1 MKNLIIFFIALVAL
15 GSCNNSKTTKKEIPA
30 GFENVSWESEKMH
43 EYQLIRP
50 IEFGNGAK
58 DVYGLPVYS
67 NEWYLVSF
75 KSFYTLLPV
84 RVSIDPT
91 GPSFIDNVT
100 KWKKIAVID
109 TVRPQLIKRVSSS
122 FWGLANV
129 SSIEIVCFKKGY
141 QVWPSYIRTGQA
153 TVVIRED

>member
-1 MKNLIIFFIALVAL
+1 MKNLIIIFTALVAL
-15 GSCNNSKTTKKEIPA
+15 SSCNNSKSSKKQIPA

-91 GPSFIDNVT
+91 GPSFVETVT
-100 KWKKIAVID
+100 KWNRVAVID
-109 TVRPQLIKRVSSS
+109 TVHPQLIKRGSPS
-122 FWGLANV
+122 FWGLGNV
-129 SSIEIVCFKKGY
+129 SSIEIVCFKDWS
-141 QVWPSYIRTGQA
+141 VWPVYTPNGQM
-153 TVVIRED
+153 TVMLKKK